1 MLAITYLDSG
11 GSFTGI
17 CTYKNSLSYNH
28 ICVFY
33 TSRNNLKVGECMK
46 MDAACLAWVQSEV
59 QMELQ
64 APVAFPFGASQ
75 MAQVVNNLHKE

>member
-1 MLAITYLDSG
+1 
-11 GSFTGI
+11 
-17 CTYKNSLSYNH
+17 
-28 ICVFY
+28 
-33 TSRNNLKVGECMK
+33 MK